1 MRLGY
6 ACINMTLKPQVNNRT
21 LKAQTLRSKGYEY
34 LCDLIIENLENHLQI
49 IQWNH
54 DNDIHVFRLTSELF
68 PFMSHPEL
76 GYEVQDL
83 PKATEILNLLQ
94 QVGQLATDLNQRLTF
109 HPGPFN
115 VLGSTTPKVVEST
128 ITELNS
134 HSRIFDLMGFEPS
147 PYNKI
152 NIHIGATY
160 GFKEDTMNRWI
171 QNFHRLDENT
181 QKRLTIEN
189 DDKATMYS
197 TQDLYDVIYK
207 AVGIPIVF
215 DIHHHICYGALQ
227 PAEEALDLA
236 ISTWPAD
243 IRPVCHYS
251 ESKSAEKPRAHSE
264 YVTGPIDFFGREV
277 DVIIESKG
285 KDLALLQYR
294 DGVKTLVSQ

>member
-6 ACINMTLKPQVNNRT
+6 ACINMTLKPKVNNRT
-21 LKAQTLRSKGYEY
+21 LKAQTLRSKGYGYVCE
-34 LCDLIIENLENHLQI
+34 LIIENLENHLQI

-54 DNDIHVFRLTSELF
+54 DNDIHIFRLSSELF

-76 GYEVQDL
+76 GYQIEEL
-83 PKATEILNLLQ
+83 PKATEILDLLQ
-94 QVGQLATDLNQRLTF
+94 QIGQLATTLEQRLTF

-115 VLGSTTPKVVEST
+115 VLGSTTTAVVEST
-128 ITELNS
+128 ITELNG

-160 GFKEDTMNRWI
+160 GFKEDTMTRWI
-171 QNFHRLDENT
+171 ENYGRLDENT

-189 DDKATMYS
+189 DDKATMYC
-197 TQDLYDVIYK
+197 TQDLYDGIYK

-215 DIHHHICYGALQ
+215 DIHHHNCYGALQ

-236 ISTWPAD
+236 ISTWPKE
-243 IRPVCHYS
+243 IRPVVHYS
-251 ESKSAEKPRAHSE
+251 ESKSAETPRAHSE
-264 YVTGPIDFFGREV
+264 YIKGPIDFFGR
-277 DVIIESKG
+277 DVEIIIESKG
-285 KDLALLQYR
+285 KDLTLLKYR
-294 DGVKTLVSQ
+294 EGVKTLVTQ